1 MASIREKIYLRIRE
15 LGIKQNDLCA
25 KMGSLKVQNLSAYL
39 RGKRTIPYDDL
50 EKLCMILGL
59 TLGDVNKVYNSN
71 REEVCL
77 ENE

>member
-1 MASIREKIYLRIRE
+1 MATVREKIYLRIKE
-15 LGIKQNDLCA
+15 LGIKQKDLCE
-25 KMGSLKVQNLSAYL
+25 KMGSLNVQNLSAYL

-71 REEVCL
+71 SEEVCL
-77 ENE
+77 EKE